1 MPRPQLPWF
10 RFWKGATQH
19 PKVRMLTDAQFRTW
33 VELLD
38 LASQQKERGRF
49 LDRTTALRLSR
60 RPARHL
66 EVLQGCGLLD
76 CDGADGHLTMH
87 DWDDWQ
93 RWRAGETGVLNDP
106 DKTRIKPGYHPDKNR
121 ETSGIEPAKNPDS
134 THNGLAREE
143 RAKIV
148 DKREEI
154 NATSPASQPGRIAR
168 EGARADLPDEVRDR
182 LRRPPIGP
190 PAVTA
195 SPQNSLKN
203 ARD

>member
-19 PKVRMLTDAQFRTW
+19 QKVRMLTDAQFRTW

-49 LDRTTALRLSR
+49 LDRITALRLSR

-93 RWRAGETGVLNDP
+93 RWRAGESGILND
-106 DKTRIKPGYHPDKNR
+106 PDKNR

-134 THNGLAREE
+134 IHNGLAREE

-154 NATSPASQPGRIAR
+154 NSGPPAGQAGRTAHERAR
-168 EGARADLPDEVRDR
+168 VDLPDEVRDR
-182 LRRPPIGP
+182 LNRPPIGP

-195 SPQNSLKN
+195 SPKNSLKH